1 MIAPALKIHPN
12 TGPPWLVFIGK
23 WLGFLVPFLKVAKV
37 KAEYVSRRTDVVDFF
52 KTTIKEKYG
61 DNGGSTAGFGL
72 RLLTEQERL
81 EKEKVIYSKNYKFDY
96 KILR

>member
-12 TGPPWLVFIGK
+12 TGPPWLVAIGK

-37 KAEYVSRRTDVVDFF
+37 KSEYVSRRADVVEFY
-52 KTTIKEKYG
+52 KTTVKEKYG

-72 RLLTEQERL
+72 RLLTEQDRL
-81 EKEKVIYSKNYKFDY
+81 LNEKV
-96 KILR
+96 